1 MYNNIHNMQPAKKIA
16 LIIAFKDFRD
26 EEYFIPLEIFRK
38 VGFEITTVSTS
49 LGTALG
55 FYGAEAE
62 VDVLIEDLNVKE
74 FDAIVF
80 VGGNGT
86 VKHLDDPDFHNLAKE
101 TIKTGKILGA
111 ICFAPAIIAK
121 AEVLA
126 GKKATVWSSNT
137 DRRTIKIL
145 KESGAEYIDNDVV
158 VDGNIITAN
167 GPQAAEE
174 FAKEIV
180 KILDK

>member
-1 MYNNIHNMQPAKKIA
+1 MQPIKKIA
-16 LIIAFKDFRD
+16 LIIVFKGFMD
-26 EEYFIPLEIFRK
+26 EEYFIPLQNFNDA
-38 VGFEITTVSTS
+38 GFEVVTVSTS

-55 FYGAEAE
+55 FYGGEAN
-62 VDVLIEDLNVKE
+62 VNILMEDLNVEE
-74 FDAIVF
+74 FDAVVF

-86 VKHLDDPDFHNLAKE
+86 VKHLDDPDFHNIAKE
-101 TIKTGKILGA
+101 TVKNGKLLGA
-111 ICFAPAIIAK
+111 ICFAPAILAK
-121 AEVLA
+121 AGVLA

-145 KESGAEYIDNDVV
+145 KEGGAEYADEDVV

-167 GPQAAEE
+167 GPQSAEK

-180 KILDK
+180 NKLNT

>member
-1 MYNNIHNMQPAKKIA
+1 MRPIKKIA
-16 LIIAFKDFRD
+16 LIIAFKGFMD
-26 EEYFIPLEIFRK
+26 EEYFIPLQNFNDA
-38 VGFEITTVSTS
+38 GFEVVTVSTS

-62 VDVLIEDLNVKE
+62 VDILIEDLNVKE

-80 VGGNGT
+80 IGGNGT
-86 VKHLDDPDFHNLAKE
+86 VKHLDDPDFHNVAKDAVKNE
-101 TIKTGKILGA
+101 KLLGA

-121 AEVLA
+121 AGVLA
-126 GKKATVWSSNT
+126 GKKATIWSSNT

-145 KESGAEYIDNDVV
+145 KEGGVEYVDEDVV
-158 VDGNIITAN
+158 VDGNVITAN
-167 GPQAAEE
+167 GPQSAEK

-180 KILDK
+180 KILVDK

>member
-1 MYNNIHNMQPAKKIA
+1 MEQIKKIA
-16 LIIAFKDFRD
+16 LVIAFKGFMD
-26 EEYFIPLEIFRK
+26 EEYLIPLQIFK
-38 VGFEITTVSTS
+38 DAGFEVTTASTS

-62 VDVLIEDLNVKE
+62 VEVLMEDLNVKE

-80 VGGNGT
+80 IGGNGI
-86 VKHLDDPDFHNLAKE
+86 VKHLDDSVFHNTAKE

-121 AEVLA
+121 SGVLA
-126 GKKATVWSSNT
+126 GKKATVWSSPM
-137 DRRTIKIL
+137 DRSTVKIL
-145 KESGAEYIDNDVV
+145 KENGAEYINADVV
-158 VDGNIITAN
+158 PDGNIITAN
-167 GPQAAEE
+167 GPQSAEK

-180 KILDK
+180 NRIKQT

>member
-1 MYNNIHNMQPAKKIA
+1 MKSTKKIA
-16 LIIAFKDFRD
+16 LIIAFKDFMD
-26 EEYFIPLEIFRK
+26 EEYLIPLQIFKDARFK
-38 VGFEITTVSTS
+38 MVTASTS

-55 FYGAEAE
+55 FYGAEAK
-62 VDVLIEDLNVKE
+62 VDTEIENLNVKE
-74 FDAIVF
+74 FDAVVF

-86 VKHLDDPDFHNLAKE
+86 VKHLDDPDFHNVAKDAV
-101 TIKTGKILGA
+101 KNGKILGA

-121 AEVLA
+121 AGVLT

-137 DRRTIKIL
+137 DKKTIKIL
-145 KESGAEYIDNDVV
+145 KEGGAEYIDTDVV
-158 VDGNIITAN
+158 IDGNIITGN
-167 GPQAAEE
+167 GPKAAEK

>member
-1 MYNNIHNMQPAKKIA
+1 MQPIKKIA

-26 EEYFIPLEIFRK
+26 EEYFIPLESFHDA
-38 VGFEITTVSTS
+38 GFEVVTVSTS

-55 FYGAEAE
+55 FYGGEAN
-62 VDVLIEDLNVKE
+62 VDILIEDLNVEE

-80 VGGNGT
+80 IGGNGT
-86 VKHLDDPDFHNLAKE
+86 VKHLDDPDFHNIAKE
-101 TIKTGKILGA
+101 TVKSGKILGA

-121 AEVLA
+121 AGVLA
-126 GKKATVWSSNT
+126 GKKSTVWSSNT

-145 KESGAEYIDNDVV
+145 KECGAEYVDEDVV

-167 GPQAAEE
+167 GPQAAQK
-174 FAKEIV
+174 FAEEIV
-180 KILDK
+180 KILVDK

>member
-1 MYNNIHNMQPAKKIA
+1 MQQIKKIA
-16 LIIAFKDFRD
+16 LVIAFKGFMD
-26 EEYFIPLEIFRK
+26 EEYLIPLQIFK
-38 VGFEITTVSTS
+38 DVGFEVTTASTS

-62 VDVLIEDLNVKE
+62 VEVLMKDLNVKE

-80 VGGNGT
+80 IGGNGT

-121 AEVLA
+121 AGVLS
-126 GKKATVWSSNT
+126 GKTATVWST
-137 DRRTIKIL
+137 LMDRSTVKIL
-145 KESGAEYIDNDVV
+145 VENGAEYIDNDVV
-158 VDGNIITAN
+158 SDGKIVTAN
-167 GPQAAEE
+167 GPQSAEK